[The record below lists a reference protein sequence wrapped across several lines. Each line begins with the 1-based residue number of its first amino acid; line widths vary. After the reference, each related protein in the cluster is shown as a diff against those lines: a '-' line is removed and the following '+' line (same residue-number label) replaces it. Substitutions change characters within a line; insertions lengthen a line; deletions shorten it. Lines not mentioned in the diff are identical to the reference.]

1 VTAGAAA
8 EGPGADPTV
17 RLERWHGSWPDDD
30 PDAAF
35 KAEVAAST
43 VLDPLE
49 TLRGLSDYS
58 GIPVGALARFVLA
71 RYATT
76 GSEGLL
82 HLGSATVERMWA
94 LCEEAEAACTDDA
107 RLAAYRS
114 LAGMISWLRV
124 PLQAP
129 SLPGSSSV
137 DADEL
142 DRAAAGPA
150 APGAAQD
157 GSISGAPSGPDSSSS
172 R

>member
-1 VTAGAAA
+1 MTAGAPR
-8 EGPGADPTV
+8 EGGSGDDPVV
-17 RLERWHGSWPDDD
+17 RLERWRGPWPDDD

-35 KAEVAAST
+35 KAEVAASS

-49 TLRGLSDYS
+49 TLRGLSDHS

-94 LCEEAEAACTDDA
+94 LCEEAEAADRDEA
-107 RLAAYRS
+107 RLEAYRS
-114 LAGMISWLRV
+114 LVGMISWLRV

-129 SLPGSSSV
+129 S
-137 DADEL
+137 
-142 DRAAAGPA
+142 AAGEPDPIGGERA
-150 APGAAQD
+150 EPPRDAEGAAQE
-157 GSISGAPSGPDSSSS
+157 GSINGAPSGPASRSSP
-172 R
+172 